1 MITAPLEG
9 GAAGS
14 GRLSN
19 EGLILTLGSTGV
31 AMKTAMSHGES
42 KANNLL
48 GLEDSVLYFVTRGLY
63 IFTNYV
69 QARSINSKKSSHT
82 WSLGS
87 MVCFDLYPGKASTP
101 FLSMKTVWRISRCL
115 AADFSET
122 PLLSTANCFLFLTI
136 TRHTPMTIELEP
148 MKIQGAISP

>member
-1 MITAPLEG
+1 MPTAIPSGQCRSWKCKEENIALVGLPDEGGGGGAPVGRLAEGDFGQHWEARLITAPLEG

-48 GLEDSVLYFVTRGLY
+48 GLEDGLLYFVSNQKTTY
-63 IFTNYV
+63 TN
-69 QARSINSKKSSHT
+69 
-82 WSLGS
+82 
-87 MVCFDLYPGKASTP
+87 
-101 FLSMKTVWRISRCL
+101 
-115 AADFSET
+115 
-122 PLLSTANCFLFLTI
+122 
-136 TRHTPMTIELEP
+136 
-148 MKIQGAISP
+148 